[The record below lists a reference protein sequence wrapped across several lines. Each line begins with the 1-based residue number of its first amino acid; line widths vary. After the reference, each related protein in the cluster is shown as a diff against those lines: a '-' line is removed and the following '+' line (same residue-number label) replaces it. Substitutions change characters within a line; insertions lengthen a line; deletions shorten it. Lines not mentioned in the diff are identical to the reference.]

1 MDNENCS
8 IKVSKLLSSLGMV
21 SMEAVFDP
29 DSGLHSG
36 TSIFESMTPAF
47 GGNLWFKIRY
57 QDALTWLSEHFNCN
71 ILIYQEYPDI
81 SDLWKVRILP
91 GGPVFAN
98 GFAIPIEN
106 TWSVVAEVAI
116 DTVCSALSEKIEK
129 EKEYYKEEDVIKYIE
144 I

>member
-71 ILIYQEYPDI
+71 IWIYQECPELV
-81 SDLWKVRILP
+81 DLWKVRILP
-91 GGPVFAN
+91 GGPVFEG

-106 TWSVVAEVAI
+106 NWAVVAEVAI
-116 DTVCSALSEKIEK
+116 SMVCDALLESRG
-129 EKEYYKEEDVIKYIE
+129 EYGMV
-144 I
+144 

>member
-29 DSGLHSG
+29 
-36 TSIFESMTPAF
+36 
-47 GGNLWFKIRY
+47 
-57 QDALTWLSEHFNCN
+57 
-71 ILIYQEYPDI
+71 PDI
-81 SDLWKVRILP
+81 IDLWKVRILP
-91 GGPVFAN
+91 GGPVFEN

-116 DTVCSALSEKIEK
+116 DTVCSALSEKKEK
-129 EKEYYKEEDVIKYIE
+129 EREYYKEDDVIKYIE